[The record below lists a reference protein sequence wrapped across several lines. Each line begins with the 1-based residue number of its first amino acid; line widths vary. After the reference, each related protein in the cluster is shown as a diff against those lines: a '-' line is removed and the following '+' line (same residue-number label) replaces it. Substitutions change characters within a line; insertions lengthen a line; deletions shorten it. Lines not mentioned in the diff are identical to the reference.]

1 MPPQVVPKV
10 ASHRPPLGDPRV
22 LVVEDDD
29 AMRDAISEILFMYGF
44 LVAVAQDGTGALE
57 LAAHEDFDVVVCD
70 VRIPGIDGH
79 AVTRKLRNREAP
91 PEVVMVTAYPGWRV
105 TAEAYASGVFSM
117 MQKPLNLVAL
127 ATVVGE
133 ALRKRRSRVED
144 ES

>member
-1 MPPQVVPKV
+1 MTPQVLPQVTP
-10 ASHRPPLGDPRV
+10 RILWQGDPRV

-29 AMRDAISEILFMYGF
+29 VMRESIAEILLMYGF
-44 LVAVAQDGTGALE
+44 SVAVAQDGIGAME
-57 LAAHEDFDVVVCD
+57 LATREGFDVVVCD
-70 VRIPGIDGH
+70 VRMPGMDGH
-79 AVTRKLRNREAP
+79 AVVRKLRHRESP
-91 PEVVMVTAYPGWRV
+91 PEVVMITAYPGWRV

-133 ALRKRRSRVED
+133 AVRKRRNPEED